1 MYDFIKGTL
10 VEVNPAYAVVE
21 AGGVGYSIN
30 ISLNTYSQIVSQRE
44 VLLYIHLI
52 VREDAHI
59 LHGFSSKEERSLFRL
74 LISVSGIGANTANV
88 MLSSMNVNE
97 VVRAIQTEDVDAI
110 RRVKGIGLKTAQRVV
125 IELKDKV
132 DRGMETSDQGGVAL
146 YSSLKEEALSALV
159 MLGFARAQV
168 TKTLDKILSS
178 GNVESVEDLIKQAL
192 KQL

>member
-178 GNVESVEDLIKQAL
+178 GNVESVEELIKQAL